1 MVSALHEAG
10 LEVVLDVVYNH
21 TAEGGFDGPTLSLRG
36 FDDLGYYLHDPVNKR
51 QYLDVTGTGNT
62 VDFRNRQAI
71 RLTLDSL
78 RYWVSEM
85 GVDGFRFDLAV
96 TLGRH
101 AGEWR
106 RDHPLLVAMTTDPVL
121 CSKLLIAEPWDVG
134 PGGWRTG
141 EFPIPFL
148 DWNDRYRGALR
159 EFWLSDPKEMSHGN
173 NGHDAREL
181 ATRIAGSADL
191 FAWGDTVHGRTPL
204 ASVNFVTAHDGFTL
218 HDLTTYNHK
227 NNVANGEDNRDG
239 TWDNRS
245 WNHHDFDGE
254 ADQVPGAETVNMMR
268 LRNARNLLG
277 TLFISSGTPMLLGG
291 DEFGRTQDGNNN
303 AYCQDNEISWYD
315 WNLKT
320 WQKELIATTSYLIKL
335 RQQHPALHRRQFAT
349 GQVAPGDEIPDLSW
363 YDITGNLM
371 RPEQWHDNYTRV
383 LSMLRSGKPFGD
395 VDALILIN
403 GTLNPHEI
411 KLPAG
416 RGDDYEL
423 AWYSVWD
430 TPHADYALL
439 DDDDDDDTDSV
450 ATSLAQPG
458 SMIALSPLSMRIYLT
473 KPKRQARYNGAHDA
487 VDTAN

>member
-1 MVSALHEAG
+1 M
-10 LEVVLDVVYNH
+10 
-21 TAEGGFDGPTLSLRG
+21 
-36 FDDLGYYLHDPVNKR
+36 
-51 QYLDVTGTGNT
+51 
-62 VDFRNRQAI
+62 
-71 RLTLDSL
+71 
-78 RYWVSEM
+78 
-85 GVDGFRFDLAV
+85 
-96 TLGRH
+96 
-101 AGEWR
+101 
-106 RDHPLLVAMTTDPVL
+106 

-141 EFPIPFL
+141 EFPTPFL

-439 DDDDDDDTDSV
+439 DDDDDDTDSV